1 MVGRPILRS
10 NEKVGDTEIKVNFN
24 LLILGHYG
32 W

>member
-10 NEKVGDTEIKVNFN
+10 NEKVGEQEIKVINY
-24 LLILGHYG
+24 LKKGYYG